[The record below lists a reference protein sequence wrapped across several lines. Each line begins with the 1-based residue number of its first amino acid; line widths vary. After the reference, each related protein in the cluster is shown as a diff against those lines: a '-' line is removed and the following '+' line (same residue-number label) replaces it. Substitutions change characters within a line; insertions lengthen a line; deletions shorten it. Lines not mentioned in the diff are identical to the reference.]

1 VPLSEAAAEA
11 ATAAIREAVM
21 TSFGMVHK
29 VKETKPTS
37 DGVNKTDTGTGGG
50 SNPGPIGG

>member
-1 VPLSEAAAEA
+1 VPLSEAAADA
-11 ATAAIREAVM
+11 ATAATREAVM
-21 TSFGMVHK
+21 TSFGMIHK
-29 VKETKPTS
+29 LKETKPTS